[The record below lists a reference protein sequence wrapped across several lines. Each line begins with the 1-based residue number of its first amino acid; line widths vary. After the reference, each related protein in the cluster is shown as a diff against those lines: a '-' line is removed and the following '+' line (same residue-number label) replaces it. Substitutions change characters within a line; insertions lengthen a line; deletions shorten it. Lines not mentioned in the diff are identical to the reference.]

1 MPKKQ
6 SNKPLSRGGR
16 LKKETLHNVI
26 TLMTA
31 AFGFVAALAWNTL
44 TQAAFT
50 KFLGPQST
58 LLALFGYAVVITVIA
73 VVAITYIS
81 RLEVNGETE
90 R

>member
-1 MPKKQ
+1 MPKRSIK
-6 SNKPLSRGGR
+6 KPLSRGAR
-16 LKKETLHNVI
+16 LKKETIHNVV

-44 TQAAFT
+44 IQAAFT

-58 LLALFGYAVVITVIA
+58 LLALFGYAIIITVLA

-81 RLEVNGETE
+81 RLEIKNETAK
-90 R
+90 